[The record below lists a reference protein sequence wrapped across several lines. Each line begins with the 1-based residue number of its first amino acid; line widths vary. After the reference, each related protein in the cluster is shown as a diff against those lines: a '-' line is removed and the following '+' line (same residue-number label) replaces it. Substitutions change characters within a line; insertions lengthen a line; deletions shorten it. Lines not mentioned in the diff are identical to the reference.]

1 MSDQDFVIV
10 DEEKDSEIP
19 QEKENRTED
28 SRKEVVKDAEKERED
43 DDGYEKIC
51 FICHRP
57 ESVTGKMIDLPNHIT
72 VCPDCMQRSFD
83 AMSSSPLDLGKMMNM
98 PGVQFLNLSDLEG
111 MQPEA
116 KKIKKKKE
124 KPKEFPELDIKN
136 IPAPHKIKAR
146 LDEYVVG
153 QERAKKRKS
162 RNIWKKNK
170 SSIVLQQSRRSQ
182 NTTAILPEKIKKA
195 ASCSFPRKSRW
206 KNASAVL
213 RQISTDSSRRTTTES
228 RKKNVCRS
236 VLSTKKAITR
246 DAERSGSMTFR
257 ICSRN

>member
-19 QEKENRTED
+19 QEKENRTE
-28 SRKEVVKDAEKERED
+28 EVVKDAEKERED

-116 KKIKKKKE
+116 KKIKRTRK
-124 KPKEFPELDIKN
+124 
-136 IPAPHKIKAR
+136 R
-146 LDEYVVG
+146 LLMG
-153 QERAKKRKS
+153 K
-162 RNIWKKNK
+162 WC
-170 SSIVLQQSRRSQ
+170 L
-182 NTTAILPEKIKKA
+182 
-195 ASCSFPRKSRW
+195 
-206 KNASAVL
+206 
-213 RQISTDSSRRTTTES
+213 
-228 RKKNVCRS
+228 
-236 VLSTKKAITR
+236 
-246 DAERSGSMTFR
+246 
-257 ICSRN
+257 